1 MVLHMWAIDKQI
13 KILSQLRAQLAHFI
27 LQDGFGKVWVAVILP

>member
-1 MVLHMWAIDKQI
+1 MRAIDKQI

-27 LQDGFGKVWVAVILP
+27 LQYGFVKVWVSVILP